1 MAACVE
7 SMFYSTDEYYSQ
19 RNVPWHG
26 LGVPVIGSPTSTEAI
41 IAAGLNWHVNP
52 LPIYN
57 ADGVVIPGFKANTRD
72 SDNTVLGIVSNR
84 YQIIQN
90 NEAFDFTDSLIDDG
104 MTYETAGSLLNGK
117 RVWLLGKMPKTTILN
132 ESVEPYV
139 CFMNTHDGT
148 GAIKVCMTPIR
159 VVCNNTLNLALNSAS
174 RVWSTKH
181 IGNINAKL
189 VEARNTLGLVNTYMT
204 ELAKECESL
213 ATKKFDKEDLLKAFD
228 SVFPINYATASP
240 KKIRNTSDIKDSLV
254 SCLNA
259 PDVIPFK
266 NTAYGAMMA
275 VTDYANH
282 AIPFRDTTTYAENR
296 WNKIITGHPFVDK
309 MYGRVKDMVA

>member
-1 MAACVE
+1 MAACIE

-26 LGVPVIGSPTSTEAI
+26 LGVPVIGSPTSADAI
-41 IAAGLNWHVNP
+41 VAAGLNWTVKP

-57 ADGVVIPGFKANTRD
+57 SDGVVIPGFKANTRD
-72 SDNTVLGIVSNR
+72 SDNTVLGIVSNK

-104 MTYETAGSLLNGK
+104 MTYETAGSLSNGK
-117 RVWLLGKMPKTTILN
+117 RVWLLGKMPKTDILN
-132 ESVEPYV
+132 ESVEPYI

-148 GAIKVCMTPIR
+148 GAIKVCMTPVR

-174 RVWSTKH
+174 RMWSTKH

-204 ELAKECESL
+204 ELTKECESL
-213 ATKKFDKEDLLKAFD
+213 ATKNFDKDDLLKAFD
-228 SVFPINYATASP
+228 TVFPINYATASP
-240 KKIRNTSDIKDSLV
+240 KKIRNTKDIRDSLV

-282 AIPFRDTTTYAENR
+282 AIPFRDTTTYTENR

-309 MYGRVKDMVA
+309 MYSRVKDMVA